1 MTTIESKIVSIK
13 RVDEDVFKVLSNFQ
27 NFTPFA
33 ETAKLENWQ
42 AGDDWCQ
49 FNIQG
54 IENAGL
60 KIIEKEPN
68 KTIKYTGN
76 DRVPFEFFIWIQ
88 LKTAAPYDTRM
99 KITVKAKLNM
109 MMKMMVKGKLQQ
121 GVDSIAEQ
129 IASAFNAKL

>member
-13 RVDEDVFKVLSNFQ
+13 RVDEDIYKVLSNFQ

-42 AGDDWCQ
+42 AGEDWCQ

-60 KIIEKEPN
+60 KIIEKEPS
-68 KTIKYTGN
+68 KTIKFAGN